1 MRIAESPFK
10 QIPVFLW
17 KCCLHVSS
25 PNLIENDHNFVFFDY
40 KVWTQQHFE
49 SRLFW
54 KNAEKLRICAL
65 FIFSDKR
72 ETDKLWKVSLN
83 RKPFQCLTRKDVQD
97 KLKKEKED
105 LVAMKRKCRLTNK
118 QNNEMTVKVRTQ
130 EKQIQAQRFV
140 MNNLRNGIDYLKEHC
155 KRDTAD
161 SKLFF
166 MQ

>member
-1 MRIAESPFK
+1 M
-10 QIPVFLW
+10 
-17 KCCLHVSS
+17 
-25 PNLIENDHNFVFFDY
+25 
-40 KVWTQQHFE
+40 
-49 SRLFW
+49 
-54 KNAEKLRICAL
+54 
-65 FIFSDKR
+65 
-72 ETDKLWKVSLN
+72 N

-155 KRDTAD
+155 KRDPAD